1 MENSLLAP
9 LFICQE
15 GGSIM
20 KNLKKAAAILGIVV
34 LLLAACMP
42 MFFAMTDS
50 NLFRASWGVAILVP
64 ILGYLFWM
72 MYRVLDKRKGSAEG
86 KMKNVIFDVGLV
98 LVDFDWQGYLKS
110 FGFPEEENKLIGEK
124 VFLSQQWNERDRG
137 LYDEE
142 TYVKAFERALPEY
155 AQDVRKVLEGS
166 G

>member
-72 MYRVLDKRKGSAEG
+72 MYRLLDKRKGSAEG

-110 FGFPEEENKLIGEK
+110 FGL
-124 VFLSQQWNERDRG
+124 DRKSTR
-137 LYDEE
+137 LNSSH
-142 TYVKAFERALPEY
+142 
-155 AQDVRKVLEGS
+155 VR
-166 G
+166 